1 MFDLQRKHARQES
14 VQVAVI
20 GSGPAGTTAALTAD
34 RNGMKVAMIDEHP
47 LDMDSM
53 AQDVPIAATRRLTLD
68 RIAANNSLSVTAN
81 QDETDE
87 ERARYDGTVYDHLT

>member
-20 GSGPAGTTAALTAD
+20 GSGPAGTAAALTAD
-34 RNGMKVAMIDEHP
+34 SDGMKVAMSDEHP

-53 AQDVPIAATRRLTLD
+53 AQDVPLFFGQRMLPTAANRRLTLD
-68 RIAANNSLSVTAN
+68 RIAANTSLSVIAI
-81 QDETDE
+81 
-87 ERARYDGTVYDHLT
+87 